1 MTLDE
6 RQREITIKSK
16 KGTSAGFQVSELLQA
31 NTVTM
36 QYIEVQIQIQYNFQN
51 ENKGKA
57 MYKKHNQKRVRRALD
72 SEYLNKSR
80 QIPTE
85 SNYQDKEEIHKNVKV
100 DP

>member
-16 KGTSAGFQVSELLQA
+16 KGTSPGFQVSELLEA
-31 NTVTM
+31 NTITM
-36 QYIEVQIQIQYNFQN
+36 QYNTLKYKYKYNYKN
-51 ENKGKA
+51 ENKGKK
-57 MYKKHNQKRVRRALD
+57 MNKKNNQKRVRRALD

-85 SNYQDKEEIHKNVKV
+85 SNYQDKEDLSERFI
-100 DP
+100 